1 MKNLPWLS
9 SLLLLLA
16 FMGFGAFLHDRHS
29 PDLIWGFALAYAVV
43 EAALLTIMW
52 KPLRNFFLLGFQ
64 SDVGYTVMALVIA
77 SLAVVVVSWI
87 QIFVYFL
94 VMLAAALL
102 LRVELLIRDIGNSL
116 AFVTIFVLSIMGLAL
131 SRLATEFLTL
141 DLIMGHRMGHLAIA
155 KSLIRLWTL

>member
-1 MKNLPWLS
+1 MKKLPWLS

-16 FMGFGAFLHDRHS
+16 FMGFGAFLHSRHS
-29 PDLIWGFALAYAVV
+29 PDLIWGFALTYAVV

-64 SDVGYTVMALVIA
+64 SDIGYTVMALVIA
-77 SLAVVVVSWI
+77 SLAVVVVAWI

-116 AFVTIFVLSIMGLAL
+116 AFVTILLLSIMGLGL
-131 SRLATEFLTL
+131 SRMATEYLAL
-141 DLIMGHRMGHLAIA
+141 DLIVSHL
-155 KSLIRLWTL
+155 TTV